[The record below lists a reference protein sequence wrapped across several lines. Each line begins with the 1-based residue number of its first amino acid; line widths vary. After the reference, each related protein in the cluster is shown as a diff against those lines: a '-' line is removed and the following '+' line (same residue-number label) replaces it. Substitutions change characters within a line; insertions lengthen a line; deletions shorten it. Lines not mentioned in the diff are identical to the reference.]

1 MGQITSLGFPV
12 VAISKDEKAFF
23 VELGARIAQIRK
35 EQGITQVQ
43 LAEWLGV
50 SQQTVNAYE
59 VGRRR
64 MVASALPTLAK
75 LLGVSLEELM
85 GAPQKPGKRG
95 PTPKLQQQMERITQL
110 PKAQQKW
117 VIKMI
122 EGVLSQAGR

>member
-1 MGQITSLGFPV
+1 MDQITLAGIES

-23 VELGARIAQIRK
+23 VQLGSRIAQLRK

-43 LAEWLGV
+43 LAEWLNV

-64 MVASALPTLAK
+64 MAVSALPVIAK
-75 LLGVSLEELM
+75 LLGVSLEELI
-85 GAPQKPGKRG
+85 GEPLKPGKRG
-95 PTPKLQQQMERITQL
+95 PTPKLQQQMERIHQL
-110 PKAQQKW
+110 PKAQQKF
-117 VIKMI
+117 VIKML